1 MEINYLLL
9 LVAIDCHAVPTP
21 EWHPLEALSIV
32 RIVQPSFDSSQ
43 AVWRAMDGK
52 VNLMLTLTNTLKFYY
67 SLKTS
72 PALLRTGSFFF
83 CWQNSPNRIRIL
95 VPSYFLNY
103 GTDCVP
109 FLFFQTNECFKFLCF
124 LFYLLFLYFPFG
136 NVRFIHSLF
145 INISPLRLSLRLQKL
160 QYKQLFLPSFLPT
173 DVKEMTALH
182 KYCCWPSRERI
193 ESRPV
198 WTTSSINCWALRLP
212 QYTVYSAG
220 PSHSRSFTTKK
231 LIINKTSSGSAAVI
245 SASTSTADVWLPQC
259 GNKVWWSRRQGDGK
273 GFSLP
278 NVAII
283 QCIAQGMANIG
294 PGLGQCVKTILGQ
307 LGAPRELYTWKIYL
321 RNLKPTF
328 KLDYLLCLIEEL
340 RTDSCIQ
347 PTYLHT
353 YNKLRY

>member
-1 MEINYLLL
+1 
-9 LVAIDCHAVPTP
+9 
-21 EWHPLEALSIV
+21 
-32 RIVQPSFDSSQ
+32 
-43 AVWRAMDGK
+43 MDGQVK
-52 VNLMLTLTNTLKFYY
+52 LMLTLTNTLKFYY

-136 NVRFIHSLF
+136 NVRFIHSLL

-294 PGLGQCVKTILGQ
+294 PGLGQNNIGSIGRQ
-307 LGAPRELYTWKIYL
+307 NNIGPTWGFPGIAYVEKYV
-321 RNLKPTF
+321 
-328 KLDYLLCLIEEL
+328 
-340 RTDSCIQ
+340 
-347 PTYLHT
+347 
-353 YNKLRY
+353 